1 MTEHGDYLIRVS
13 ALDGRVRALA
23 VDATHVVGKLAQVHE
38 TAPAATAA
46 LGRVATGALLLG
58 ALLKQEQHLV
68 TLRVRGDG
76 PAGTVLASANGRGEV
91 RGLIGDPQPEIEQVH
106 DGKLNVS
113 GAVGRHGHLTVVRD
127 MGLRHPYNSTVELVS
142 GEIGQDLAYYFAR
155 SEQTPS
161 ALGVGVFVDRMG
173 VVDAAGGYLIQLL
186 GGLKD
191 DELEQMEEE
200 IAALPHPTTM
210 LRAGEKPE
218 QILAR
223 VFGDGFQIL
232 HRRPVRFYC
241 PCDRDRAERALRL
254 LGGDALEE
262 LRQDEEKRGH
272 SDVVCEFCRT
282 AYRFSLA
289 DIDRLIAEAA

>member
-1 MTEHGDYLIRVS
+1 MEHNDHLIRVS
-13 ALDGRVRALA
+13 AMDGRVRALA
-23 VDATHVVGKLAQVHE
+23 VDATGAVAKLAEVHG

-76 PAGTVLASANGRGEV
+76 PAGTVLASANGRGDV
-91 RGLIGDPQPEIEQVH
+91 RGLIGNPRPDIEQVR

-113 GAVGRHGHLTVVRD
+113 EAVGRHGHLTVVRD
-127 MGLRHPYNSTVELVS
+127 MGLRQPYNSTVELVS

-161 ALGVGVFVDRMG
+161 ALGVGVFVAG
-173 VVDAAGGYLIQLL
+173 TGAVDAAGGYLIQLL

-191 DELEQMEEE
+191 DEIEEMEAE

-210 LRAGEKPE
+210 LRAGETPE
-218 QILAR
+218 QILSR
-223 VFGDGFQIL
+223 VFGGGFQVL
-232 HRRPVRFYC
+232 HRGPVRFYC

-254 LGGDALEE
+254 LGGGALEE
-262 LRQDEEKRGH
+262 LRQDEEERGY

-282 AYRFSLA
+282 SYRFTLQ
-289 DIDRLIAEAA
+289 DIDRLIEEAA

>member
-1 MTEHGDYLIRVS
+1 MTEHEDYLIRVS

-23 VDATHVVGKLAQVHE
+23 VDATGVVWKLAQVHD

-58 ALLKQEQHLV
+58 ALLKQEEHLV
-68 TLRVRGDG
+68 TLRVRGNG

-91 RGLIGDPQPEIEQVH
+91 RGLIGNPRPAIDQVR
-106 DGKLNVS
+106 DGKLNVA
-113 GAVGRHGHLTVVRD
+113 GAVGRHGQLTVVRD

-161 ALGVGVFVDRMG
+161 ALGVGVFVGRSG
-173 VVDAAGGYLIQLL
+173 AVDAAGGYLIQLL

-191 DELEQMEEE
+191 DELEQMEAE

-210 LRAGEKPE
+210 LRAGETPE

-223 VFGDGFQIL
+223 VFGDDFQVL

-262 LRQDEEKRGH
+262 LRHEEAERGH

-282 AYRFSLA
+282 AYRFTLA

>member
-1 MTEHGDYLIRVS
+1 MEHNDHLIRVS
-13 ALDGRVRALA
+13 AMDGRVRALA
-23 VDATHVVGKLAQVHE
+23 VDATGAVAKLAEVHG

-76 PAGTVLASANGRGEV
+76 PAGTVLASANGRGDV
-91 RGLIGDPQPEIEQVH
+91 RGLIGNPRPDIEQVR

-127 MGLRHPYNSTVELVS
+127 MGLRQPYNSTVELVS

-161 ALGVGVFVDRMG
+161 ALGVGVFVAG
-173 VVDAAGGYLIQLL
+173 TGAVDAAGGYLIQLL

-191 DELEQMEEE
+191 DEIEEMEAE

-210 LRAGEKPE
+210 LRAGETPE
-218 QILAR
+218 QILSR
-223 VFGDGFQIL
+223 VFGGGFQVL
-232 HRRPVRFYC
+232 HRGPVRFYC

-262 LRQDEEKRGH
+262 LRQDEEERGY

-282 AYRFSLA
+282 SYRFTLE
-289 DIDRLIAEAA
+289 DIDRLIEEAA

>member
-1 MTEHGDYLIRVS
+1 MPEHEDYLIRVA

-23 VDATHVVGKLAQVHE
+23 VDATEVVARLAEVHD
-38 TAPAATAA
+38 TTPAATAA

-58 ALLKQEQHLV
+58 ALLKQDQHLV

-76 PAGTVLASANGRGEV
+76 PAGTVLASANAQGEV
-91 RGLIGDPQPEIEQVH
+91 RGLIGNPHPEVEQVL

-113 GAVGRHGHLTVVRD
+113 GAVGRHGRLTVVRD

-142 GEIGQDLAYYFAR
+142 GEIGQDLAYYFVR

-161 ALGVGVFVDRMG
+161 ALGVGVFVDRTG
-173 VVDAAGGYLIQLL
+173 AVAAAGGYLIQLL

-191 DELEQMEEE
+191 DEIEEMESE

-210 LRAGEKPE
+210 LRAGETPE
-218 QILAR
+218 QILGR
-223 VFGDGFQIL
+223 VFGDSFQVL
-232 HRRPVRFYC
+232 HRGPVRFYC

-262 LRQDEEKRGH
+262 LRHDEETTGH

-282 AYRFSLA
+282 TYRFTLQ
-289 DIDRLIAEAA
+289 DLDRLIEEAA

>member
-1 MTEHGDYLIRVS
+1 MEHNDHLIRVS
-13 ALDGRVRALA
+13 AMDGRVRALA
-23 VDATHVVGKLAQVHE
+23 VDATGAVAKLAEVHG

-76 PAGTVLASANGRGEV
+76 PAGTVLASANGRGDV
-91 RGLIGDPQPEIEQVH
+91 RGLIGNPRPDIEQVR

-113 GAVGRHGHLTVVRD
+113 EAVGRHGHLTVVRD
-127 MGLRHPYNSTVELVS
+127 MGLRQPYNSTVELVS

-161 ALGVGVFVDRMG
+161 ALGVGVFVAG
-173 VVDAAGGYLIQLL
+173 TGAVDAAGGYLIQLL

-191 DELEQMEEE
+191 DEIEEMEAE

-210 LRAGEKPE
+210 LRAGETPE
-218 QILAR
+218 QILSR
-223 VFGDGFQIL
+223 VFGGGFQVL
-232 HRRPVRFYC
+232 HRGPVRFYC

-262 LRQDEEKRGH
+262 LRQDEEERGY

-282 AYRFSLA
+282 SYRFTLQ
-289 DIDRLIAEAA
+289 DIDRLIEEAA